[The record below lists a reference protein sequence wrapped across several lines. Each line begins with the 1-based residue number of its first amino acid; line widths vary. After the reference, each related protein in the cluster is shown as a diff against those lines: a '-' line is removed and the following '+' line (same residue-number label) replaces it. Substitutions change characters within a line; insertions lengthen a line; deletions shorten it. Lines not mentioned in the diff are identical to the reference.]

1 MTRMMFVLRATVI
14 SVVVGL
20 GLLYLGDDLAGRYRM
35 AHRTA
40 RSPLDEVS
48 VYTAT
53 RLKNGKVEVFYGS
66 PETRTCIRA
75 VFPHFGYSPCWY
87 LARRK
92 IDLIAP

>member
-1 MTRMMFVLRATVI
+1 MRRVISLLRATVI
-14 SVVVGL
+14 VVVVGL
-20 GLLYLGDDLAGRYRM
+20 GLVYLGDDLAGRYRM
-35 AHRTA
+35 AHR
-40 RSPLDEVS
+40 SGGGPLEEVS

-92 IDLIAP
+92 IDLISP

>member
-1 MTRMMFVLRATVI
+1 MSRVIFFLRATVI
-14 SVVVGL
+14 VVVVGL
-20 GLLYLGDDLAGRYRM
+20 GLVYLGDDLAGRYRM
-35 AHRTA
+35 AHR
-40 RSPLDEVS
+40 SGGGPLEEVP

-66 PETRTCIRA
+66 PEMRTCIRA